1 MIYLIFHIFL
11 TVSKSLEDISMKD
24 STEIFGTV
32 TVGQRGQVVIPM
44 KARKALK
51 IKEGDQL
58 IVMSGLPGKK
68 DVVRFIPMERI
79 SGFLEQSENRIEA
92 LKKELSKQKKK

>member
-1 MIYLIFHIFL
+1 
-11 TVSKSLEDISMKD
+11 MKD
-24 STEIFGTV
+24 SPEVFGTV

-58 IVMSGLPGKK
+58 IVMSGPPGKT
-68 DVVRFIPMERI
+68 DIISFIPANRI
-79 SGFLEQSENRIEA
+79 ADFLKHFETRIEA
-92 LKKELSKQKKK
+92 IKKELSKQENK